1 MAGIVTQVGLRKFR
15 EHVVIEAVERLRD
28 LPTSFEVENAGQFTD
43 NPNGSPEKPSLVRLM
58 PSHNPV
64 AREFDSLNGRVVQQ
78 NNKLNAGCGQNLRLP
93 IVRGG
98 GRG

>member
-15 EHVVIEAVERLRD
+15 EHVVIETVERFRGL
-28 LPTSFEVENAGQFTD
+28 TTQFEFENAGQRAD
-43 NPNGSPEKPSLVRLM
+43 NPSGSPENPSLVRLM
-58 PSHNPV
+58 PPRNPV
-64 AREFDSLNGRVVQQ
+64 AREFDRLNGRVIQQ
-78 NNKLNAGCGQNLRLP
+78 NNKLNAGCGQNLRLS